1 MYNFR
6 GMCCNTNLLYYF
18 TLLWA
23 VQAVFCDDSS
33 ARRDLNF
40 LDLAKYD
47 GYEAEQ
53 HFVTTE
59 DGYIL
64 GLFRL
69 PLKANCS
76 ESKGV
81 IMFMHGLYLSSD
93 DCLIPGPGK
102 AHCYV
107 YSDSCYEVWAPNIR
121 GNIYSRNH
129 TQLNPDRNSQFWDFS
144 IDEMAMYDLPAV
156 IDYVLKETDETQLS
170 YVAHSQGVALLVLLC
185 AKVPE
190 YNEKIKIGI
199 GLSATAWLEN
209 AKFIAIQLQGLSEYL
224 LSLAGGLLNME
235 ILPRNGIVNLS
246 AEVLCGLSNLS
257 YAICSNIIFTV
268 LGYNEYQI
276 TSDILPVVVGH
287 IPSGTSLKNFNRWGQ
302 MKNNGF
308 SEYDYGAI
316 KNLFVYGQITPPLF
330 DLSKV
335 TMKWVIVGSLNDYV
349 GDVRDVRTLTSNLS
363 NSSLCVLS
371 DNTFGH
377 LDFIYGKDIPNYIT
391 PIVLSSIETGT
402 YECT

>member
-53 HFVTTE
+53 HFVKTE

-93 DCLIPGPGK
+93 DYLIPGPGK

-121 GNIYSRNH
+121 GNLYSRNH

-156 IDYVLKETDETQLS
+156 IDYVLKETVETQLS

-209 AKFIAIQLQGLSEYL
+209 AKFIAIQLQGLSE
-224 LSLAGGLLNME
+224 
-235 ILPRNGIVNLS
+235 
-246 AEVLCGLSNLS
+246 
-257 YAICSNIIFTV
+257 
-268 LGYNEYQI
+268 
-276 TSDILPVVVGH
+276 
-287 IPSGTSLKNFNRWGQ
+287 
-302 MKNNGF
+302 
-308 SEYDYGAI
+308 
-316 KNLFVYGQITPPLF
+316 
-330 DLSKV
+330 
-335 TMKWVIVGSLNDYV
+335 
-349 GDVRDVRTLTSNLS
+349 
-363 NSSLCVLS
+363 
-371 DNTFGH
+371 
-377 LDFIYGKDIPNYIT
+377 
-391 PIVLSSIETGT
+391 
-402 YECT
+402 